1 MKYRSLLLCGLTATL
16 LTLSHG
22 IHAQQAEEDGE
33 VAPPFEHYTVIQRLN
48 PASGVLFADGRNYY
62 LQPETRI
69 WIGDK
74 VATRAEL
81 SPDMLGLRIGLDA
94 YEHESRYLITMLHI
108 LKSENENPT
117 TGGGA
122 K

>member
-1 MKYRSLLLCGLTATL
+1 MKYHSLLLGGLTAILVTMP
-16 LTLSHG
+16 HG
-22 IHAQQAEEDGE
+22 IHAQQSDEEAG
-33 VAPPFEHYTVIQRLN
+33 VPPFEHYTVIQRLD

-69 WIGDK
+69 WIGSK
-74 VATRAEL
+74 EATRAEL
-81 SPDMLGLRIGLDA
+81 SPDMIGMNIGLDA

-108 LKSENENPT
+108 LKDENESPAAD
-117 TGGGA
+117 GGA